1 MGNISED
8 QFRNTLYAFILIS
21 LFGMLILT
29 AVVQV
34 GQTYEMDT
42 TQVTGGSLSIQ
53 KFNQSISN
61 IEQSAKDLKTSFDKQ
76 NVWSALAGV
85 VVEVIFGI
93 SKDMVAMILL
103 PFDIII
109 DIMMDMFGVPAWV
122 TSVLIGLLIM
132 GVILSI
138 WRLIRIGD

>member
-1 MGNISED
+1 
-8 QFRNTLYAFILIS
+8 
-21 LFGMLILT
+21 
-29 AVVQV
+29 
-34 GQTYEMDT
+34 MDT